1 MRKKNS
7 YLEIY
12 LGSFKKPWEEYCAQ
26 LGKKAGAAIREA
38 IAAQLASLPD
48 IPTSP
53 QPVFGQVEEFP
64 DEQAKTRIEVRLTQS
79 EKEKLEILAQHENC
93 SVQVWIINVV
103 RTMLTKQPQCG
114 MLEME
119 ILGESNYQLL
129 SIGRNLNQIAKR
141 LNQGYVQPITLERI
155 EQLQQ
160 QINQHTELVSKA
172 LRASIER
179 WSLQ

>member
-1 MRKKNS
+1 MS
-7 YLEIY
+7 TIHLY
-12 LGSFKKPWEEYCAQ
+12 LGSLKQPWEDYCLK
-26 LGKKAGAAIREA
+26 LGKKPGAAIKEA
-38 IAAQLASLPD
+38 IEVQLTKITPAEIEPPIFSQQEE
-48 IPTSP
+48 IPELDP
-53 QPVFGQVEEFP
+53 KV
-64 DEQAKTRIEVRLTQS
+64 RIEIRLTPS
-79 EKEKLEILAQHENC
+79 EKEGLEILAQQENC
-93 SVQVWIINVV
+93 SVQIWIVNVI

-114 MLEME
+114 MREME

>member
-1 MRKKNS
+1 MRKKNA

-12 LGSFKKPWEEYCAQ
+12 LGSLKQPWQEYCCKMGKKP
-26 LGKKAGAAIREA
+26 GAALNEA
-38 IAAQLASLPD
+38 IETKLIKL
-48 IPTSP
+48 TEKETEH
-53 QPVFGQVEEFP
+53 PVFSQQDETP
-64 DEQAKTRIEVRLTQS
+64 DRDAKVRLELRLTSS
-79 EKEKLEILAQHENC
+79 EKEKLDILAQRENC
-93 SVQVWIINVV
+93 SIQIWIINVI

-114 MLEME
+114 MREIE

-160 QINQHTELVSKA
+160 QINQHTELVSKV